1 MAKGRQYFDSD
12 DYGTER
18 IRRSNAD
25 RSRRKEIK
33 HRERLEMDLKQ
44 VQENLTS
51 GRVIGVESAYYTIF
65 TTGGETL
72 RAKTVKSTISDNPNS
87 TLVTIGDVVGIE
99 HGDQG
104 GDNVIRKVFERRTKL
119 SRRAAKRRDTFEQV
133 IAANVDRLLIVT
145 SSLAPHFL
153 SNVIDRYIVA
163 GLEGGLEVAIVL
175 NKADNLPN
183 DPRREFI
190 LEALDHYSSLGYP
203 CYKTSAE
210 TGEGIEELQRSL
222 EEKVSVFAGRSG
234 VGKSSVINAI
244 LGEKRFE
251 IGDLTKKEQR
261 GAHTTTNSVM
271 IPLPSVKDAF
281 VIDTPG
287 VREFFNHALDDE
299 NLKFHYAE
307 FEPYQQD
314 CDMTN
319 CTHTHEPGCAVY
331 AAVESGKIPAW
342 RHNSYITLYEEA
354 VAERK
359 KRDSGS

>member
-1 MAKGRQYFDSD
+1 MAKGRQYFETD
-12 DYGTER
+12 DFGTER

-25 RSRRKEIK
+25 RARRKVIK

-44 VQENLTS
+44 VQENLIQ
-51 GRVIGVESAYYTIF
+51 GRVIGIESAYYTIL
-65 TTGGETL
+65 TSEGETL
-72 RAKTVKSTISDNPNS
+72 RAKTVKSTVSENPNS
-87 TLVTIGDVVGIE
+87 TLVTIGDAVGIE
-99 HGDQG
+99 VGEQSGDT
-104 GDNVIRKVFERRTKL
+104 VIRKVYERRTKL
-119 SRRAAKRRDTFEQV
+119 SRKAAKRRDTFEQV
-133 IAANVDRLLIVT
+133 IAANVDRLLIVS

-163 GLEGGLEVAIVL
+163 GLEGGLDISIVL
-175 NKADNLPN
+175 NKADNLPA

-190 LEALDHYSSLGYP
+190 LEALDHYSSLGYA

-210 TGEGIEELQRSL
+210 TNEGIAELCSSL
-222 EEKVSVFAGRSG
+222 GENVSVFAGRSG

-271 IPLPSVKDAF
+271 IPLPSVSNAF
-281 VIDTPG
+281 VVDTPG
-287 VREFFNHALDDE
+287 VREFFNHELDDE

-307 FEPYQQD
+307 FEPYQHD
-314 CDMTN
+314 CAMTN
-319 CTHTHEPGCAVY
+319 CTHTHEPGCAVF
-331 AAVESGKIPAW
+331 AAVEEGIIPDW